1 MTRTPSVNSKL
12 LVMRLQDSLE
22 KHEGAKLTLIVIG
35 LYAAIVLITYL
46 AW

>member
-1 MTRTPSVNSKL
+1 
-12 LVMRLQDSLE
+12 MRLQDALE